1 MLLMLEEHPAL
12 WLKPLLTGC
21 KCLHATC
28 IRAAPNSAPQH
39 LCLQA
44 VDRSTLLQL
53 RGTAA
58 KGYAFDKRFGQDETS
73 SGIYD
78 GCIKQLVES
87 CFKVG
92 CTTDTEAV

>member
-1 MLLMLEEHPAL
+1 M
-12 WLKPLLTGC
+12 
-21 KCLHATC
+21 
-28 IRAAPNSAPQH
+28 PNVFFVE
-39 LCLQA
+39 QA

-58 KGYAFDKRFGQDETS
+58 KGYAFDKRFGQDDNS
-73 SGIYD
+73 DNIYE

-92 CTTDTEAV
+92 HIGM